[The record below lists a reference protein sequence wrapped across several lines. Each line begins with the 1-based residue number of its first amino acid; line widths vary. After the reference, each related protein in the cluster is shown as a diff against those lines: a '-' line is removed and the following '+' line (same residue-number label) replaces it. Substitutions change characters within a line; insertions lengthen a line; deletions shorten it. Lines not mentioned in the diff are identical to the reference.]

1 MTIKSIFPFLIA
13 LGSIHFTL
21 AQTIP
26 KETVITKKE
35 FWIDRF
41 SVPGAKASN
50 GGTWFTATDAGNGG
64 VSSIVQQKISDTNQY
79 LNYSFSLNTGEY
91 KWEPYVMVGLPMVM
105 NLLPIT
111 LHPVALAYDFRGSR
125 HNVQLQSTEVLDY
138 AYHTKSI
145 GASAEWTNVVIPFT
159 ALQQASWGK
168 KIVFSKNTI
177 AGINWVMT
185 GLGGTKGEFCIDNVR
200 LLRNLPAAPP
210 SALNRKAD
218 EIIPVISQ
226 EIAKKVE
233 QVEEKTSIPKEVLVA
248 DWQGFAKAA
257 YSLTFDDGLMSHYSN
272 VAPILEKNKLKAT
285 FFVVSDMLQE
295 NQQAKPSWRYGYWEQ
310 FKLLQEQGHE
320 IGGHTCTHA
329 HLGSCP
335 LGDAKEVGT
344 LSHEIQQPFATIT
357 KNIPDAMVTSFAYPF
372 GEYNDKV
379 IAEVGQF
386 YLVARGVKSGINQ
399 PKSMDWMDIR
409 CNAMH
414 YSPQRTL
421 ETDKDKFIELQNNI
435 VQNTIAS
442 GGWSVYLAHDVV
454 PFEEA
459 VNLKDSWQP
468 VSAESFD
475 SFAVWLNQQQK
486 QNQLWVAP
494 FGTVAKYIKEKN
506 NLTVTYALALNFIE
520 LMVTDNLMDTQFN
533 VPITLEIDVPMA
545 WTKIS
550 VMQNGEKVKPISIN
564 NGKLRL
570 NAVPDK
576 GLILISN
583 L

>member
-1 MTIKSIFPFLIA
+1 MTIKSIFPFLII
-13 LGSIHFTL
+13 LGAIHGTL
-21 AQTIP
+21 AHTFL
-26 KETVITKKE
+26 KETITTKNE

-41 SVPGAKASN
+41 SEIDAKSFLGA
-50 GGTWFTATDAGNGG
+50 TCFTATGVGNGG
-64 VSSIVQQKISDTNQY
+64 IFSPVRQKISDKNQY
-79 LNYSFSLNTGEY
+79 LNCSFSVNKGEY
-91 KWEPYVMVGLPMVM
+91 KWAPYVMLGLPMVM
-105 NLLPIT
+105 NLLPVT
-111 LHPVALAYDFRGSR
+111 FHPIALAYDFRGSQ
-125 HNVQLQSTEVLDY
+125 HNVQLQFTE
-138 AYHTKSI
+138 
-145 GASAEWTNVVIPFT
+145 
-159 ALQQASWGK
+159 AL
-168 KIVFSKNTI
+168 
-177 AGINWVMT
+177 
-185 GLGGTKGEFCIDNVR
+185 DNVR
-200 LLRNLPAAPP
+200 LLGNLPTSP

-218 EIIPVISQ
+218 ETIPVIFQ
-226 EIAKKVE
+226 EIVKKVE

-272 VAPILEKNKLKAT
+272 VAPILEKHKLQAT

-320 IGGHTCTHA
+320 IGGHTCTHT

-344 LSHEIQQPFATIT
+344 LSYEIQQPFATIT

-379 IAEVGQF
+379 ITEVGQF
-386 YLVARGVKSGINQ
+386 YLVARGVKPGINQ

-421 ETDKDKFIELQNNI
+421 ETDKEKFIELQHNI

-468 VSAESFD
+468 VSAESLD

-506 NLTVTYALALNFIE
+506 NLKVTYALASNFIE
-520 LMVTDNLMDTQFN
+520 LQVTDNLIDTQFN
-533 VPITLEIDVPMA
+533 VPITLEIDVPA
-545 WTKIS
+545 EWTKIA